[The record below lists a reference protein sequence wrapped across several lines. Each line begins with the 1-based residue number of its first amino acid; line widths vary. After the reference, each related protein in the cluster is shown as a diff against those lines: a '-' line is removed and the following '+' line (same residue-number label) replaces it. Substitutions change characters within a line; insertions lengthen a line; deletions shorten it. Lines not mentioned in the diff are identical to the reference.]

1 MALPG
6 CRSDVYPEAGRVD
19 GVEGDIDA
27 ELVLALGVGGAFGC
41 MLWLWGVCLFTGP
54 RPAGVPPAVL
64 VPCWF
69 HSSSSMTS
77 QPVMTRTAVL

>member
-1 MALPG
+1 M
-6 CRSDVYPEAGRVD
+6 
-19 GVEGDIDA
+19 
-27 ELVLALGVGGAFGC
+27 LALGVGGALSGACYGC
-41 MLWLWGVCLFTGP
+41 RGVCLFTGP

-69 HSSSSMTS
+69 HSSSMTS

>member
-1 MALPG
+1 MCHRWPIRSGVWWASLDLVGAG
-6 CRSDVYPEAGRVD
+6 CW
-19 GVEGDIDA
+19 
-27 ELVLALGVGGAFGC
+27 GGAFGC

-69 HSSSSMTS
+69 HSSSMTS

>member
-1 MALPG
+1 ML
-6 CRSDVYPEAGRVD
+6 
-19 GVEGDIDA
+19 
-27 ELVLALGVGGAFGC
+27 GGAFGC

-54 RPAGVPPAVL
+54 RPAGVPLAVL

-69 HSSSSMTS
+69 HSSSMTS

>member
-1 MALPG
+1 
-6 CRSDVYPEAGRVD
+6 
-19 GVEGDIDA
+19 
-27 ELVLALGVGGAFGC
+27 
-41 MLWLWGVCLFTGP
+41 MLWVLRRWDLVGLFTGP

-69 HSSSSMTS
+69 HSSSMTS